1 MSSRTL
7 PGVIYHT
14 TTMRQAIREADAE
27 VATLTASLRARAF
40 SAPRKPSQITMRGT
54 DTQLNPTTVAPQV
67 VTASWPPPVLA
78 AAGLDIGEG
87 VGHDGGMGR
96 DTGFALFVL
105 FAAAL
110 ACLIEWAWTSQ
121 QIRLQACSQ
130 RTCKTEHTVPR
141 LNRYGE
147 CLCVEVAQ

>member
-54 DTQLNPTTVAPQV
+54 DTRLNPTTVAPQV

-78 AAGLDIGEG
+78 AAALTLFVMLAGLVSIGG
-87 VGHDGGMGR
+87 SMWAR
-96 DTGFALFVL
+96 LDTGRSGGYTLPDASATATS
-105 FAAAL
+105 AA
-110 ACLIEWAWTSQ
+110 EW
-121 QIRLQACSQ
+121 RD
-130 RTCKTEHTVPR
+130 
-141 LNRYGE
+141 G
-147 CLCVEVAQ
+147 VEVEPAPAPLSEVR